1 MILQG
6 TNPDA
11 AIKAIQAMRRATIL
25 LGGGYDKRFEY
36 TEWINNF
43 DGKVKKL
50 ILMGATKEKIARD
63 CEKCD
68 FHDYVYVD
76 TFEEA
81 MNLAVEMAELGDT
94 HTSVSALCKLG
105 HVPEL

>member
-1 MILQG
+1 
-6 TNPDA
+6 
-11 AIKAIQAMRRATIL
+11 
-25 LGGGYDKRFEY
+25 
-36 TEWINNF
+36 
-43 DGKVKKL
+43 
-50 ILMGATKEKIARD
+50 MGATKEKIARD

-81 MNLAVEMAELGDT
+81 MNLAVEMAEPGRCSA
-94 HTSVSALCKLG
+94 SVSGVCKLG

>member
-1 MILQG
+1 
-6 TNPDA
+6 
-11 AIKAIQAMRRATIL
+11 MRRPTIL
-25 LGGGYDKRFEY
+25 LGGGYDKDSEY
-36 TEWINNF
+36 TEWINSF

-81 MNLAVEMAELGDT
+81 MNLAVEMAEPGDAVLL
-94 HTSVSALCKLG
+94 SPACASWAMFPNYEVRGDKFKEIVNSL
-105 HVPEL
+105 

>member
-1 MILQG
+1 
-6 TNPDA
+6 
-11 AIKAIQAMRRATIL
+11 MRRPTIL
-25 LGGGYDKRFEY
+25 LGGGYDKDSEY

-68 FHDYVYVD
+68 S
-76 TFEEA
+76 
-81 MNLAVEMAELGDT
+81 MIMCMWT
-94 HTSVSALCKLG
+94 HLKKL
-105 HVPEL
+105 